1 MSLID
6 SLIAE
11 LQQEAVATR
20 KMLERVPEDK
30 LTWTPHD
37 KSMKLGR
44 LASHVAE
51 NPFWIF
57 SIVDE
62 DELDFAKSK
71 YETADE
77 PTIKGLLKLNDDML
91 SKAIESL
98 KNTSDEELTKDWT
111 MRNGEQVYMKLPKI
125 DALRMFGFSHFI
137 HHRAQL
143 GVYLRLLDV
152 AVPSVYGP
160 SADENVM

>member
-1 MSLID
+1 MSLKE

-11 LQQEAVATR
+11 LQLEAVATR

-44 LASHVAE
+44 LASHIAE
-51 NPFWIF
+51 NPLWVY
-57 SIVDE
+57 SILDNDE
-62 DELDFAKSK
+62 VDFANFK
-71 YETADE
+71 YEAADE

-98 KNTSDEELTKDWT
+98 KNTSDETLMKDWT
-111 MRNGEQVYMKLPKI
+111 MRNGDEIYMTIPKI
-125 DALRMFGFSHFI
+125 AALRMLAFSHFI

-152 AVPSVYGP
+152 SVPSVYGP